1 MSATGFSRLTTSVI
15 CGPAKAVLRYSAWAP
30 SFEHATV
37 ASMKPRW
44 LRIMIATPSPSL
56 TPASESEC
64 ASAFV
69 RRWTSLEGQ
78 RPELV
83 DDRRPVGVADGRG
96 GVAGGRRRP
105 PAAHGVGDAQGLVG
119 TRRAQDAGLGER
131 ARGEELLGDLGQ
143 DVHHPESYGNRRS
156 AGASPRL
163 DERVDV
169 AGPPR
174 VEEDMALADARLLG
188 QQAGGEQGLAHRL
201 GQRALV
207 AGEAA
212 REMGELRVVSAP
224 FPHPVQALEDAPRH
238 PPGGVGVVVRARETG
253 PARPRV
259 ERRQDG
265 VLVLLH
271 GGGVG
276 GAPAQGRD
284 VGGDHERVRGADR
297 RAQVVDVGQDARG
310 HGQRAGAQAVDA
322 LDLGLEGERHE
333 LGVVGV
339 ARDVEG
345 ELPAQVARA
354 HGARPGHLDQRAD
367 ERGDQQPGALVD
379 GVGIGAERGRGRR
392 HGAQRARAR
401 GRRRPA
407 RAARSPSASGPAR
420 GPRGR
425 ARLRAAPSGARCS
438 PPRGSPS
445 RDRP

>member
-1 MSATGFSRLTTSVI
+1 
-15 CGPAKAVLRYSAWAP
+15 
-30 SFEHATV
+30 
-37 ASMKPRW
+37 
-44 LRIMIATPSPSL
+44 
-56 TPASESEC
+56 
-64 ASAFV
+64 
-69 RRWTSLEGQ
+69 
-78 RPELV
+78 
-83 DDRRPVGVADGRG
+83 
-96 GVAGGRRRP
+96 
-105 PAAHGVGDAQGLVG
+105 
-119 TRRAQDAGLGER
+119 
-131 ARGEELLGDLGQ
+131 
-143 DVHHPESYGNRRS
+143 
-156 AGASPRL
+156 
-163 DERVDV
+163 
-169 AGPPR
+169 
-174 VEEDMALADARLLG
+174 MALADARLLG

-238 PPGGVGVVVRARETG
+238 PPGGVGVVVRAREIG
-253 PARPRV
+253 PARRRV

-276 GAPAQGRD
+276 GAPAEGRD
-284 VGGDHERVRGADR
+284 VGGHHERVRGADR
-297 RAQVVDVGQDARG
+297 RAQVVDVGQDALG

-392 HGAQRARAR
+392 HGAQRAVRGADGDQHGLLVARALLAQLAGPAVELGFEQR
-401 GRRRPA
+401 LQARDARPLEDRRREIVHDSGNA
-407 RAARSPSASGPAR
+407 TRASSSVRS
-420 GPRGR
+420 
-425 ARLRAAPSGARCS
+425 S
-438 PPRGSPS
+438 P
-445 RDRP
+445 